1 MVKDLTETERAIIQQ
16 VVLDRWNPLRLNK
29 KIASHFG
36 LTINQVRHIRS
47 KSAFQTEYKRQL
59 AIYQSSFE
67 EIQLADRKERVLAMQ
82 ELYEKIPDIRV
93 ALKLKILAQIRAE
106 VGQDEPIQ
114 QLRQGGDRRDQ
125 ECWSIRTAR
134 FRRPGSTAFRLRKT
148 GRFKLCGEPRRARTE
163 QAAY

>member
-1 MVKDLTETERAIIQQ
+1 MGKGLTDRDSAIIQQ
-16 VVLDRWNPLRLNK
+16 IILDRWNPLRLNK

-59 AIYQSSFE
+59 AIYQQSFD

-106 VGQDEPIQ
+106 VGQDHPIQ
-114 QLRQGGDRRDQ
+114 HVHAVHVGVNIPPRAETYDEWLKHN
-125 ECWSIRTAR
+125 
-134 FRRPGSTAFRLRKT
+134 RLAES
-148 GRFKLCGEPRRARTE
+148 L
-163 QAAY
+163 